1 MTRLA
6 IVLLLLTATPAESAW
21 RPDVQEARQW
31 LKTKMPARQFR
42 CLHRLWSNESG
53 WRVRAR
59 GPLTKWGRAW
69 GIPQALPGRKMRKAG
84 KDWRTNAVTQTR
96 WGWWYIKG
104 RYYGRPCMALK
115 HQRRHG
121 WY

>member
-1 MTRLA
+1 MIRLA
-6 IVLLLLTATPAESAW
+6 LIALLLVPAPAEAAW
-21 RPDVQEARQW
+21 RPDVQEARTW
-31 LKTKMPARQFR
+31 LKTKMPPRQFR

-53 WRVRAR
+53 WQVRKR
-59 GPLTKWGRAW
+59 GPMTKWGRAY

-84 KDWRTNAVTQTR
+84 RDWRTNAVTQVR

-104 RYYGRPCMALK
+104 RYDARPCKALRF
-115 HQRRHG
+115 QNRRG